1 MRRLSKQLDNG
12 FSFSPI
18 QSPTRSTLHT
28 PLRSLGDISRVCTP
42 LRLSFADEQR
52 SRHDDSRLPAL
63 MAKLSLILILCA
75 SLVFSSVVYA
85 NANLLENHRR
95 HGMIRKRAPQL
106 GGILAEA
113 SPAESSAAAQSTDAS
128 PANNSPTP
136 TPSSSAQLATP
147 SAAVSF
153 TSHSRRPEADF
164 LVPKSLRRPLVVG
177 F

>member
-1 MRRLSKQLDNG
+1 MRRLSEQLDNG

-28 PLRSLGDISRVCTP
+28 PLRSLGDISRVYD
-42 LRLSFADEQR
+42 LSFADEQR

-106 GGILAEA
+106 GGIFAEA

-153 TSHSRRPEADF
+153 TSHPRRPKADF